1 MSDGKAD
8 MPTDAEI
15 RAIRS
20 RAEASTTGPFELVKR
35 GFGDYDID
43 PVNGGDIR
51 GVRGQFARREDA
63 EFFALAREDVLRL
76 LSALD
81 TDR

>member
-20 RAEASTTGPFELVKR
+20 RAEASTSGPFELVER

-43 PVNGGDIR
+43 PVSGGDMR
-51 GVRGQFARREDA
+51 GVRGQFSRREDA

-76 LSALD
+76 LAALEAN
-81 TDR
+81 R

>member
-8 MPTDAEI
+8 LPTAAEI
-15 RAIRS
+15 EAIRA
-20 RAEASTTGPFELVKR
+20 RAEASTAGPFALVER

-43 PVNGGDIR
+43 SVGGGDIR

-63 EFFALAREDVLRL
+63 EFFSRAREDVLYL
-76 LSALD
+76 LAALD
-81 TDR
+81 GDR